1 MNLLSAIERRM
12 VDDWRNVMKWRSAQ
26 FVTGGAVFS
35 AFAFALSLS
44 SAGMQFIG
52 VAGMRLAIL
61 ICVVIFVS
69 AFIGRVWKQ
78 KPKNLEQDDNSE
90 HA

>member
-1 MNLLSAIERRM
+1 MNLITMLEARLVS
-12 VDDWRNVMKWRSAQ
+12 DWRNVMKWRSAQ

-61 ICVVIFVS
+61 ICVVIFIC

-78 KPKNLEQDDNSE
+78 KPKDSEQDDNSE